1 MTTDNYLAD
10 VQSQHSCAAAPA
22 RKKQGLR
29 VEMRV
34 IGETVVVACR
44 GRVVYREEAAGLT
57 GQVSELLSDYRH
69 VILNFAG
76 VECVDSGGLGS
87 LAMLCLFAK
96 ATGSRV
102 SLCSV
107 PPQVQKHLL
116 LTNLNTVLEIHP
128 TEAAALAVCERVVV

>member
-1 MTTDNYLAD
+1 MEIDNYLAD
-10 VQSQHSCAAAPA
+10 VPSLPSCAAAPA
-22 RKKQGLR
+22 RSKQGLR
-29 VEMRV
+29 VELRV
-34 IGETVVVACR
+34 VGETVVVSCR

-57 GQVSELLSDYRH
+57 GQVSDLLSDYRH

-76 VECVDSGGLGS
+76 VESVDSGGLGS

-107 PPQVQKHLL
+107 PPQVEKLL
-116 LTNLNTVLEIHP
+116 RLTNLSTVLEIHP
-128 TEAAALAVCERVVV
+128 TESAALAACESVLV

>member
-1 MTTDNYLAD
+1 METDNYLAD
-10 VQSQHSCAAAPA
+10 VQSQHTCAAAPA

-29 VEMRV
+29 VELRV
-34 IGETVVVACR
+34 VGETVIVACR

-57 GQVSELLSDYRH
+57 GQVSELLSDYSQ

-76 VECVDSGGLGS
+76 VESVDSGGLGS

-107 PPQVQKHLL
+107 PPQVEKLL
-116 LTNLNTVLEIHP
+116 RLTNLSTVLEIHP
-128 TEAAALAVCERVVV
+128 TEAAALSACEAVLV

>member
-1 MTTDNYLAD
+1 METDNYLAD
-10 VQSQHSCAAAPA
+10 VQSQHACAAAPA

-29 VEMRV
+29 VELRV
-34 IGETVVVACR
+34 VGETVIVACR

-57 GQVSELLSDYRH
+57 GQVSELLSDYSQ

-76 VECVDSGGLGS
+76 VESVDSGGLGS

-107 PPQVQKHLL
+107 PPQVEKLL
-116 LTNLNTVLEIHP
+116 RLTNLSTVLEIHP
-128 TEAAALAVCERVVV
+128 TEAAALSACEAVLV